1 MKWVKIFA
9 NNLSDKWLISDIYE
23 ELMQPNSKKP
33 NNPIKKMS
41 KGPEQTFC
49 KRRHANDSQIF

>member
-9 NNLSDKWLISDIYE
+9 SNLSDKWLISDIYE

-41 KGPEQTFC
+41 KGPE
-49 KRRHANDSQIF
+49 

>member
-1 MKWVKIFA
+1 MGEKFV

-33 NNPIKKMS
+33 NNPIKK
-41 KGPEQTFC
+41 
-49 KRRHANDSQIF
+49 